1 MFYCGVVNVASKGWN
16 KSMGDFWNY
25 QIRIGNVKAKPM
37 SGNCMFCNEAIKET
51 DDDHSV
57 CNKCWIEKIGDEN
70 D

>member
-1 MFYCGVVNVASKGWN
+1 MFYCGVVNVASKTWN
-16 KSMGDFWNY
+16 KSMGDFWEH

-37 SGNCMFCNEAIKET
+37 SGNCMFCNEAIEET